1 VHPSVTNLKVGSH
14 VAIEPYKVNGTCAK
28 CLSGKTNQCDQIFCL
43 GLHAG
48 GGMIESMTV
57 PASLCYPLPDSV
69 SLELSALV
77 EPLAVAWHGIQ
88 ASGIKKSQTAL
99 VIGTGPIGLATVV
112 CLKALGIE
120 RIVVSGRSVKR
131 NEHVAKWGV
140 EAVVS
145 STDNVAARTME
156 IFDG

>member
-1 VHPSVTNLKVGSH
+1 
-14 VAIEPYKVNGTCAK
+14 
-28 CLSGKTNQCDQIFCL
+28 
-43 GLHAG
+43 
-48 GGMIESMTV
+48 MIESMTV